1 MRNRFSGYFQLL
13 FGFVLL
19 GFIVWGVYYLLRLYW
34 VSVTSLQS
42 DIGSAIVAASA
53 TVIVSV
59 SAIVGGKYFERRQQI
74 EQQQRERKIEIYEEF
89 MEKWFAYILEL
100 KKKPTKNFAESDEFV
115 QFFSKFTRK
124 LILWGSN
131 GVVKE
136 YSTFRQVSSQPVK
149 EGSLELLIQFE
160 KVLLEMRKD
169 LGHGATTTIKKGE
182 LLSLFINDWQTA
194 QNSSQT
200 MKK

>member
-1 MRNRFSGYFQLL
+1 MRNRISGCLQLL

-19 GFIVWGVYYLLRLYW
+19 GLIVWGVYYLLRLYW

-59 SAIVGGKYFERRQQI
+59 SAIIGGKYFERRQQI

-89 MEKWFAYILEL
+89 MEKWFTYILEL
-100 KKKPTKNFAESDEFV
+100 KKKPTKDFAESDEFV

-136 YSTFRQVSSQPVK
+136 YAAFRQVSSQPVK

-182 LLSLFINDWQTA
+182 LLSLFINDWQTS